1 MVLAHAGSCKRERKS
16 KHVCALLRIELQKAR
31 CKAATPN
38 GAVRTMAATHALRE
52 IIQSGVQPQEI
63 DRIRVR
69 VLPPHCKM
77 IDHDA
82 KSGNRASHLTS
93 VAFCSSGG

>member
-1 MVLAHAGSCKRERKS
+1 
-16 KHVCALLRIELQKAR
+16 
-31 CKAATPN
+31 
-38 GAVRTMAATHALRE
+38 MAATHALRE